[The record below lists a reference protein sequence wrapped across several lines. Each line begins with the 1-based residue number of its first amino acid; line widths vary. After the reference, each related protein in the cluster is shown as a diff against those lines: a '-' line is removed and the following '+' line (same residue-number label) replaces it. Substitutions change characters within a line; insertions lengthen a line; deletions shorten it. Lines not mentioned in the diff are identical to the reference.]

1 MKNILRIFLFIS
13 LFYTYS
19 LADNNTSIQKNI
31 EKPIKK
37 SSLANIIS
45 KPINIESIP
54 EIKITIEQPI
64 NWYMVLLPITTIV
77 IVIIG
82 FLMTRKQLE
91 EKTKE
96 SINSFDKTIEKQT
109 ELAKNEIK
117 LEVLSKNRQNWIN
130 SLRDELSRF
139 MGTIKTIDNKHRMMS
154 GRADA
159 NEINSFK
166 DEINNLG
173 ALKYKIY
180 LLLNPEEDDNKI
192 LLKKIE
198 EIILMAYKKE
208 QPDKKLDEIIKIS
221 QKVLKEEW
229 KRVKKLK

>member
-1 MKNILRIFLFIS
+1 MVTIFLLIS
-13 LFYTYS
+13 LLYS
-19 LADNNTSIQKNI
+19 YCLSDNNISIQKTI
-31 EKPIKK
+31 EEPTTNTVTVIKT
-37 SSLANIIS
+37 

-54 EIKITIEQPI
+54 EIKINIKQPI
-64 NWYMVLLPITTIV
+64 NWYMILLPITTII

-109 ELAKNEIK
+109 ELSKNEIK

-130 SLRDELSRF
+130 SLRDELSKF

-154 GRADA
+154 SKADA
-159 NEINSFK
+159 SEINSFK

-173 ALKYKIY
+173 VLKYKIY

-198 EIILMAYKKE
+198 EIILMAYQKE
-208 QPDKKLDEIIKIS
+208 QPDEKLDEMIIIS
-221 QKVLKEEW
+221 QKILKEEW
-229 KRVKKLK
+229 KRVKELK